1 MTSLEYLPEDEA
13 SVALA
18 HMAPT
23 MLLVDGDGSELLPK
37 MIASMTAAEAAAT
50 MVIFDGEKR
59 VPAHKTYEK
68 IRDRIPLAAF
78 DDSGVPEF
86 RKFLD
91 TRGEVWWETGFEA
104 LFEPIDQM
112 TRAHVNPAVRD
123 KLVAGDSHTTFVRG
137 GTWALGTEAVQTDS
151 AVRAAAG

>member
-1 MTSLEYLPEDEA
+1 
-13 SVALA
+13 
-18 HMAPT
+18 MAPT

-50 MVIFDGEKR
+50 MVIFDGEK
-59 VPAHKTYEK
+59 
-68 IRDRIPLAAF
+68 RDRIPLAAF

>member
-1 MTSLEYLPEDEA
+1 
-13 SVALA
+13 
-18 HMAPT
+18 
-23 MLLVDGDGSELLPK
+23 
-37 MIASMTAAEAAAT
+37 
-50 MVIFDGEKR
+50 
-59 VPAHKTYEK
+59 
-68 IRDRIPLAAF
+68 
-78 DDSGVPEF
+78 
-86 RKFLD
+86 D